1 MSGEGMGAEA
11 GEWEANPEGEQTMI
25 ERLYEIPCE
34 IITYIV
40 ELFET
45 PRFWQYASSFVLI
58 LAIITVIDYFCPY
71 F

>member
-1 MSGEGMGAEA
+1 
-11 GEWEANPEGEQTMI
+11 MI